1 MDRRTFLKTGAG
13 AAAGATIAAPH
24 VARGAAPM
32 TLRWAHFAPEDHP
45 ANTACK
51 QFAKNVEAR
60 TNGAI
65 RINIFPNNVLGGPP
79 EQAQQIKLGTID
91 MGLPTQGQL
100 DKYDTAFAA
109 VLLPFIFDS
118 PQQVYKVLDGPGMQ
132 WLAPRAEK
140 QGFVLLH
147 NWEYGFRNL
156 SNSVRPINVPDDVK
170 GLKIRT
176 PPELQIQASMEAL
189 GASVV
194 VADINAQDADGVAR
208 RIRDSG
214 GAAGALAVD
223 TRDTASVERMVDAV
237 LREHGQLDFVLTTPA
252 VNLRKRLAD
261 YSDDEFDRVIDLNL
275 KGTFRVARACARPM
289 VARKRGSIV
298 LMSSMRAVNVEP
310 GQSIYASTK
319 AGIGQMTRGLAVEL
333 GPQGVRVNALAPGIV
348 ATPLTAPITGNPAWN
363 DAYAQ
368 HTALGRWAEPEEMA
382 GPIMFLASNASS
394 YLTGT
399 TIFADAGWTVMDG
412 RFEPRLAT

>member
-13 AAAGATIAAPH
+13 AAAGAAVAAPH
-24 VARGAAPM
+24 VARAQAPM

-60 TNGAI
+60 THGAI
-65 RINIFPNNVLGGPP
+65 RSNIFPNNVLGGPP

-156 SNSVRPINVPDDVK
+156 TNSLHPINVPDDVK

-189 GASVV
+189 GGIVQAIAFPELYLALSQKVV
-194 VADINAQDADGVAR
+194 DGEENPIAV
-208 RIRDSG
+208 IYFSKFYEVQKHL
-214 GAAGALAVD
+214 ALTHHVYNNMIH
-223 TRDTASVERMVDAV
+223 TIGVKTWSK
-237 LREHGQLDFVLTTPA
+237 LTPA
-252 VNLRKRLAD
+252 QQDIFREESASAGNLMRKLIGDGEADQINKLATAGMQ
-261 YSDDEFDRVIDLNL
+261 V
-275 KGTFRVARACARPM
+275 TRPD
-289 VARKRGSIV
+289 
-298 LMSSMRAVNVEP
+298 
-310 GQSIYASTK
+310 
-319 AGIGQMTRGLAVEL
+319 
-333 GPQGVRVNALAPGIV
+333 LAPFRARMG
-348 ATPLTAPITGNPAWN
+348 PAYKRIA
-363 DAYAQ
+363 AYAGEDNVKTFQ
-368 HTALGRWAEPEEMA
+368 AMVE
-382 GPIMFLASNASS
+382 ASRK
-394 YLTGT
+394 G
-399 TIFADAGWTVMDG
+399 
-412 RFEPRLAT
+412 